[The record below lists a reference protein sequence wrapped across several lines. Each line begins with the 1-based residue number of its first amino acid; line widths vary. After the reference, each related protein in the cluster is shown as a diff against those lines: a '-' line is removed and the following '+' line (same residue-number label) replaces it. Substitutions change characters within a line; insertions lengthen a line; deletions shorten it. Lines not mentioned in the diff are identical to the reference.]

1 MIELRIWR
9 SFVVLAEELNFRRAA
24 ERLHISQP
32 ALTKQIQDLET
43 RLGVTLFRREARGV
57 EPTEA
62 TVSCLGAV
70 RALLDQA
77 DEVESQFGTTQRVS
91 ETRITVGLL
100 EFLSKSVLPG
110 VFRRVLGEFPD
121 ARISIVEMNPFETA
135 AAAADGRIDLGIAGA
150 PVTEK
155 NVIARPFRRGHW
167 VLIFP
172 ETHHFSEYE
181 EIDISDLAG
190 EPLIFF
196 VRRLNPELFDSIIAE
211 IETNGRRVDVAYQA
225 QDPMVGV
232 ELASSG
238 IGLFLAVSF
247 AIEKLPK
254 GLAARPLKGIG
265 FEPMLDLVWRR
276 DRMTP
281 ALRVLIDTLLENK
294 SEHERTAER
303 RP

>member
-24 ERLHISQP
+24 ERLRISQP

-43 RLGVTLFRREARGV
+43 RLGVPLFRREARGV
-57 EPTEA
+57 EPTAA
-62 TVSCLGAV
+62 TVSCLEAV

-77 DEVESQFGTTQRVS
+77 DEVEGRFAATQRAS
-91 ETRITVGLL
+91 ETRITIGLL
-100 EFLSKSVLPG
+100 EFFSKSVLPG

-121 ARISIVEMNPFETA
+121 ARISIVEMNPMETA
-135 AAAADGRIDLGIAGA
+135 AAAADGRIDLGIARA
-150 PVTEK
+150 PVTEN
-155 NVIARPFRRGHW
+155 NVVARPFRRGHW

-172 ETHHFSEYE
+172 GTHSFSEKD

-196 VRRLNPELFDSIIAE
+196 VRRLNPELFDGIIAE
-211 IETNGRRVDVAYQA
+211 IETGGRRVDVAYQA
-225 QDPMVGV
+225 QDPMIGV
-232 ELASSG
+232 ELAASG
-238 IGLFLAVSF
+238 IGHFLAVSF
-247 AIEKLPK
+247 AIGKLPD
-254 GLAARPLKGIG
+254 GLAARPVRGIG

-281 ALRVLIDTLLENK
+281 ALRVLIDTLLENNA
-294 SEHERTAER
+294 ERERTAAR
-303 RP
+303 GV

>member
-43 RLGVTLFRREARGV
+43 RLGVALFRREARGV

-62 TVSCLGAV
+62 TVACLDAV
-70 RALLDQA
+70 RALLEQA
-77 DEVESQFGTTQRVS
+77 DAVEGQFGTTQRVS

-121 ARISIVEMNPFETA
+121 ARISIIEMNPFETA
-135 AAAADGRIDLGIAGA
+135 AAAADGRIDLGIARA

-155 NVIARPFRRGHW
+155 NVVARPFRRGHW
-167 VLIFP
+167 VLVFP
-172 ETHHFSEYE
+172 DTHRFSGNE

-196 VRRLNPELFDSIIAE
+196 VRRLNPELFDNIIAE

-225 QDPMVGV
+225 QDPMIGV

-247 AIEKLPK
+247 AIEKLPD
-254 GLAARPLKGIG
+254 GLAVRPVRGIS

-294 SEHERTAER
+294 SEHGRTAGR